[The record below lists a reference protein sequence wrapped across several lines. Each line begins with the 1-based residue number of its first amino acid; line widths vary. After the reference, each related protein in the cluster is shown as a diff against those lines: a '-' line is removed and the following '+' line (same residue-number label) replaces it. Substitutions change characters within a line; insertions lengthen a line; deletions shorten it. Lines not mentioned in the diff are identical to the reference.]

1 MRIPSHILYANHYA
15 YCVVIINHET
25 RRTDFI
31 RHAYSYFV
39 TLIVYS

>member
-1 MRIPSHILYANHYA
+1 MRIPSHILYANYYA
-15 YCVVIINHET
+15 YCVVIINHES